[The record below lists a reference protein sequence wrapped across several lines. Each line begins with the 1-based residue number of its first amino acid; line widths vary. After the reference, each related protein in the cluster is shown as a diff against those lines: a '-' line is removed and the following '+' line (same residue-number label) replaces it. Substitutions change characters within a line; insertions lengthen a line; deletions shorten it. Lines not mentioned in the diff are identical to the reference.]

1 MRKTAFLFPGQGAQ
15 NVGMGRSFYEKY
27 DAVRQY
33 FKTAQEVT
41 GIDVASLCFEE
52 NEALNQTEYTQIA
65 MYTTE
70 CAILNVLQEK
80 GIPYEAAAGLSLGEY
95 AALTAAGALS
105 FKDGCYVIRRRGIYM
120 EQAVPEGQ
128 GSMVAVLGLSAKT
141 DGRSI
146 KNITGHCKNRHC
158 QL

>member
-1 MRKTAFLFPGQGAQ
+1 MRQNMRKTAFLFPGQGAQ

-70 CAILNVLQEK
+70 CFTGKRDSVRS
-80 GIPYEAAAGLSLGEY
+80 GSRTFAGRICG
-95 AALTAAGALS
+95 
-105 FKDGCYVIRRRGIYM
+105 
-120 EQAVPEGQ
+120 
-128 GSMVAVLGLSAKT
+128 T
-141 DGRSI
+141 DGSRSFVF
-146 KNITGHCKNRHC
+146 
-158 QL
+158 

>member
-70 CAILNVLQEK
+70 RFTGKRDSVRSGGRTFTGRIC
-80 GIPYEAAAGLSLGEY
+80 S
-95 AALTAAGALS
+95 
-105 FKDGCYVIRRRGIYM
+105 
-120 EQAVPEGQ
+120 
-128 GSMVAVLGLSAKT
+128 T
-141 DGRSI
+141 DGSR
-146 KNITGHCKNRHC
+146 GFVF
-158 QL
+158 

>member
-70 CAILNVLQEK
+70 CAILNVLPGK
-80 GIPYEAAAGLSLGEY
+80 RDSVRSGGRTFAGRICS
-95 AALTAAGALS
+95 TDS
-105 FKDGCYVIRRRGIYM
+105 SRGF
-120 EQAVPEGQ
+120 VF
-128 GSMVAVLGLSAKT
+128 
-141 DGRSI
+141 
-146 KNITGHCKNRHC
+146 
-158 QL
+158 

>member
-1 MRKTAFLFPGQGAQ
+1 MSKIAFIYPGQGAQ
-15 NVGMGRSFYEKY
+15 AIGMGKDFYEKSPLSRTIF
-27 DAVRQY
+27 DQASEAVNLDL
-33 FKTAQEVT
+33 KK
-41 GIDVASLCFEE
+41 LCFEE

-105 FKDGCYVIRRRGIYM
+105 FKDGCYVTVSYTHLRAH
-120 EQAVPEGQ
+120 E
-128 GSMVAVLGLSAKT
+128 T
-141 DGRSI
+141 
-146 KNITGHCKNRHC
+146 
-158 QL
+158 